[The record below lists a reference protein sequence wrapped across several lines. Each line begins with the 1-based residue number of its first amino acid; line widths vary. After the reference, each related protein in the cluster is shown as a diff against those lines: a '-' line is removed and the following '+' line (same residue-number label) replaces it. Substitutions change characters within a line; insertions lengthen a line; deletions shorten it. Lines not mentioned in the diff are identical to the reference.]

1 MVGVRIKQCQQYSAH
16 PSSPFVPL
24 CHPLPNSNNALYSY
38 SAGVYSPRV
47 DATAYE
53 DHAVTLVGYTDMWMN
68 STSSLP
74 VWIIKNRHARW
85 SWSGCTT
92 GRGGYLGLP
101 GASRRPRRWCCKCSH
116 KLLHSSRAQRC
127 PSSPCHPVPVQLGH
141 LLGRERVPVHAADA
155 LGHHR
160 SEKSVLGRHL
170 QRLLRHCGLSGL
182 GGTNYNSTSL
192 HSFCMFC
199 PINAL

>member
-92 GRGGYLGLP
+92 WGRGGGGDTWAFQGPP
-101 GASRRPRRWCCKCSH
+101 GARGAGAASAPTNSSTPPAHSVALPRPVTLCLCCWDTSWGVNGYLYMLRTPWGTTAPKSQYWAGIY
-116 KLLHSSRAQRC
+116 SAFYAI
-127 PSSPCHPVPVQLGH
+127 
-141 LLGRERVPVHAADA
+141 AA
-155 LGHHR
+155 
-160 SEKSVLGRHL
+160 
-170 QRLLRHCGLSGL
+170 
-182 GGTNYNSTSL
+182 
-192 HSFCMFC
+192 
-199 PINAL
+199 